1 MTQQQGSLMTPEIQ
15 ALIGQ
20 ASEVVEMYGEVDKE
34 TVRRFIHGIPDQD
47 PRYWDEDLAK
57 PRYGATTVP
66 PLTVVYA
73 ANRKAPW
80 EEDTMDAVMNA
91 DWFSDA
97 SGLML
102 RDEAS
107 LPDFREVAG
116 TTRHL
121 HAGDEIELYQYPK
134 LGDRIFY
141 QTKYANIQEK
151 MGRRESF
158 LLVTKETRYWN
169 QDNRLICIVRTLG
182 IES

>member
-1 MTQQQGSLMTPEIQ
+1 MTQQQGSLMTPEVR

-20 ASEVVEMYGEVDKE
+20 ASEVVEMYGEIDKE

-47 PRYWDEDLAK
+47 PRYWDEELAK

-80 EEDTMDAVMNA
+80 DEDNMDAVMNA

-102 RDEAS
+102 RDEAT
-107 LPDFREVAG
+107 LPDFREASG

-141 QTKYANIQEK
+141 QIKYANIQEK
-151 MGRRESF
+151 MGRRGPF
-158 LLVTKETRYWN
+158 LLVTRETRYWN
-169 QDNRLICIVRTLG
+169 QDDDLICIVRTLG

>member
-1 MTQQQGSLMTPEIQ
+1 MTLQQVSLLTPEVK

-20 ASEVVEMYGEVDKE
+20 TSEVVEMYGEIDKE

-47 PRYWDEDLAK
+47 PRYWDEELAK
-57 PRYGATTVP
+57 PSYGATTVP
-66 PLTVVYA
+66 PLTVLYT
-73 ANRKAPW
+73 ANRKPPW
-80 EEDTMDAVMNA
+80 EEDDMDGIMNH

-97 SGLML
+97 SGIMH

-107 LPDFREVAG
+107 LPDFRSVAH

-134 LGDRIFY
+134 LGDKVFY
-141 QTKYANIQEK
+141 QIKYANIQEK
-151 MGRRESF
+151 MGSRGPF

-169 QDNRLICIVRTLG
+169 QDKALLCIVRALG